1 MGEFLVGLLTGSGII
16 VALVVYVYMH
26 PEKLEK
32 WVAMILDA
40 VGFVTDRFYRK
51 QVKYDI
57 QSGINSFV
65 KRLAQDSHIEN
76 VGVKIKWAG
85 GKDQTDD
92 VHWKDGEVV
101 LVMKDRGQRN
111 RNFVHAAYL
120 FVSTSLLKNVK
131 THLSKKQS
139 TAIDLFTTG
148 KILEEENPPA
158 LDYFVSD
165 IASPLLEDEKIKGFV
180 EQFEDVD
187 RAGYYVNILLQELHY
202 LGTKVVFNQRKN
214 DVYEEVARLIT
225 FLRQFAMREVGDD
238 SIPEEFIGHFLRTSI
253 KIVSTAPV
261 REAGK
266 THGPSERICR
276 AFEKGIENVYVVGP
290 HFNNGR
296 EFIDMVCEAVKTKA
310 PHLAVVRNRT
320 FKGAITLDGE
330 SKQTST
336 YMVQLQ
342 NRSGRKFIDK
352 DVYQSIEEYRQE
364 VAGLKADGEAEPA

>member
-1 MGEFLVGLLTGSGII
+1 MGDFLIGVLASSG
-16 VALVVYVYMH
+16 VFVVLGIYVYMN

-32 WVAMILDA
+32 WVAMGLNL

-51 QVKYDI
+51 QIKYDI
-57 QSGINSFV
+57 QSSINSFV

-76 VGVKIKWAG
+76 VGVKVKWAG
-85 GKDQTDD
+85 GKDQADD
-92 VHWKDGEVV
+92 VRWKDGEVV

-120 FVSTSLLKNVK
+120 FASTSLLKNVK

-148 KILEEENPPA
+148 KILEEESPPA

-165 IASPLLEDEKIKGFV
+165 IANPLLEDDKIKGFV
-180 EQFEDVD
+180 EQFEDID
-187 RAGYYVNILLQELHY
+187 KAGYYVNILLQELHY
-202 LGTKVVFNQRKN
+202 LGTKVVFNQRRGE
-214 DVYEEVARLIT
+214 VYDEVGRLIA

-238 SIPEEFIGHFLRTSI
+238 TIPEEFIGHFLRTSI
-253 KIVSTAPV
+253 KIVSTAQV
-261 REAGK
+261 RESGR

-290 HFNNGR
+290 HFDNGR
-296 EFIDMVCEAVKTKA
+296 EFIDMVCEAVKVKA
-310 PHLAVVRNRT
+310 PHVAVVRNRT

-330 SKQTST
+330 TKRTST
-336 YMVQLQ
+336 YMAQIQ
-342 NRSGRKFIDK
+342 NRSGRKFIDTK
-352 DVYQSIEEYRQE
+352 DAYKTIEEYRQE
-364 VAGLKADGEAEPA
+364 VASLNTDEEA